1 MIHAIGLSKSFETP
15 VFSDLSFS
23 LPETGLVLIRGES
36 GSGKTTLLRILAGLE
51 TPDSGE
57 LKIKDGTMFS
67 VVFQEARLAEHLT
80 LLENVLLVK
89 KEKDKKRALEILDF
103 FQLADAAEKYPRE
116 LSGGMKL
123 RGAIA
128 RSIYYGG
135 NLYLWDE
142 PTKELDLFNKK
153 RVIEAIRSLSEKA
166 LVLVI
171 THDADLESE
180 NIIEL

>member
-57 LKIKDGTMFS
+57 LKIKDGTVFS

-103 FQLADAAEKYPRE
+103 FQLADAAEK
-116 LSGGMKL
+116 LSSVCSSLGEKHL
-123 RGAIA
+123 D
-128 RSIYYGG
+128 
-135 NLYLWDE
+135 DE
-142 PTKELDLFNKK
+142 IGKINEVI
-153 RVIEAIRSLSEKA
+153 RVILKGNQDVPKS
-166 LVLVI
+166 
-171 THDADLESE
+171 
-180 NIIEL
+180 N